1 MSKKNKIPVKNDSLV
16 RDVKSRALL
25 STDIDSVKA
34 YEKKKEQT
42 KCQKDT
48 INRLEMEVEELK
60 QLVAKLIEK
69 QKR

>member
-1 MSKKNKIPVKNDSLV
+1 MKNSKKIPVKNQPIV
-16 RDVKSRALL
+16 RDEKSKALL
-25 STDIDSVKA
+25 FTDLDSVRA
-34 YEKKKEQT
+34 YQKKKEQM
-42 KCQKDT
+42 KSQKDT